1 MTITIRP
8 TGGRPTGLWSG
19 QTGAG
24 REGRTGAGGTDDPL
38 APGCRLS
45 SASVLAPPAPV
56 PLRSSLLPPL
66 PSAVGGAVVA
76 LAAPLHFS
84 LFLLVGER
92 KAGWETEGEVIL
104 PSSLVHFVE
113 GGRGA
118 ISVVMWSD
126 FPSHDSQ
133 GSNFSPVAIVIRA
146 RAPSRVPRSSVDP
159 ALPLAAHAR
168 RLPPSSLPQ

>member
-24 REGRTGAGGTDDPL
+24 GEGRTGGTDDPL

-45 SASVLAPPAPV
+45 SVLAPPAPV
-56 PLRSSLLPPL
+56 PLRSSLPPL

-113 GGRGA
+113 GGGA
-118 ISVVMWSD
+118 ISVLMWSD

-146 RAPSRVPRSSVDP
+146 PAPSRVPRSSVDP
-159 ALPLAAHAR
+159 ALPFAAPDP
-168 RLPPSSLPQ
+168 LPPTII